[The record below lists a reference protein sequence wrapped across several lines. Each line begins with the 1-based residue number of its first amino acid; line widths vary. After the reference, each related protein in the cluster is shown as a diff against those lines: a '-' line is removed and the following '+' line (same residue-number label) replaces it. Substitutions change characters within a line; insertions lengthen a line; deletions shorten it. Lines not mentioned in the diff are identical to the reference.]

1 MKLFDLNED
10 VYLDILPS
18 GSRRIKFDD
27 IYGNVPINKS
37 DGTFKRADQKYSGR
51 YGCELASNFFEH
63 DGQRYR
69 AFTFKPEVKEHTYFD
84 YDVYLAI
91 EKVELEIL
99 NVDFKCL

>member
-1 MKLFDLNED
+1 MDKHYDFEDLNRD
-10 VYLDILPS
+10 GYLDIIPR
-18 GSRRIKFDD
+18 GVYAGKCVDT
-27 IYGNVPINKS
+27 YENVLINNG
-37 DGTFKRADQKYSGR
+37 DGTFNRANEKFSGR

-91 EKVELEIL
+91 EKLQ
-99 NVDFKCL
+99 